1 MFGSR
6 SCHVFNVKKTFKCCF
21 PCDRSC
27 SCRIKDIFASVCVIW
42 AVFDFNPLSGAQCC
56 CLLELER
63 MEELEGPRGL
73 SIQDDET
80 GCSPGSN
87 RRHLTD
93 N

>member
-63 MEELEGPRGL
+63 MEELE
-73 SIQDDET
+73 D
-80 GCSPGSN
+80 SPFKMMRLGVHQS
-87 RRHLTD
+87 LTD
-93 N
+93 DI